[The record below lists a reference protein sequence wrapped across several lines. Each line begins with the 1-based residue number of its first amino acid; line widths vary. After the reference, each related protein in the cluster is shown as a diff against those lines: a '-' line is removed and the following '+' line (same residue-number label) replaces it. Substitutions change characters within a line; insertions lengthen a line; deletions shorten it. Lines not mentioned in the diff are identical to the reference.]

1 MEHVDIAIVGA
12 GQAGLA
18 AAHAARCG
26 GLAPVVFEAD
36 DEPGGSWPRYY
47 DSLVLFSPAR
57 YSELPGRP
65 FGGDPERYPTRNELV
80 DYLRAYARELDAD
93 IRTGQRVTR
102 VTPQAGGG
110 FAVVTAAGFEV
121 TADLVISA
129 TGGFGAPHRPELP
142 GFATFAG
149 DAIHTAEYR
158 DPADYAGS
166 RVVVVGGGDS
176 AVQIAAE
183 LAGVARVSIA
193 TRSPLRFMPQRPLG
207 RDLHWWLAR
216 TGLDTAPFGPRILAR
231 RTAAV
236 DDGRHRAALV
246 TGNPDA
252 RPLFTRLDGD
262 EAVWSDGEREHIDAV
277 ILATGYRPEVSFLRD
292 TTALGPDGGPLQRR
306 GVSTTV
312 AGLGFVGLEFQRS
325 FASATVRGV
334 GRDAEFVIDRLQ
346 AQRRPVAQPTRLID
360 SLRVRIRRFAALQR

>member
-1 MEHVDIAIVGA
+1 VIIGA

-18 AAHAARCG
+18 AAHAARRA
-26 GLAPVVFEAD
+26 GLTPVVLEAG

-65 FGGDPERYPTRNELV
+65 FGGDPERYPTRDELV

-93 IRTGQRVTR
+93 IRTRQRVTR

-110 FAVVTAAGFEV
+110 FAVATEAGLEL

-129 TGGFGAPHRPELP
+129 AGGFGAPHRPALP
-142 GFATFAG
+142 GLETFTG
-149 DAIHTAEYR
+149 DASHASEYR
-158 DPADYAGS
+158 NSAGYAGK

-183 LAGVARVSIA
+183 LADVARVSIA
-193 TRSPLRFMPQRPLG
+193 ARSPLRFLPQRPLG
-207 RDLHWWLAR
+207 RDLHWWLDR

-236 DDGRHRAALV
+236 DDGRHRAALA

-252 RPLFTRLDGD
+252 RPLFARLDGGD
-262 EAVWSDGEREHIDAV
+262 VVWRDGERERIDV
-277 ILATGYRPEVSFLRD
+277 VLMATGYRPEVSFLRA
-292 TTALGPDGGPLQRR
+292 TAALGVEGEPRQRR
-306 GVSTTV
+306 GVSPTV
-312 AGLGFVGLEFQRS
+312 PGLGYVGLEFQRS
-325 FASATVRGV
+325 FASNTVRGV
-334 GRDAEFVIDRLQ
+334 GRDAEFVVGRLL
-346 AQRRPVAQPTRLID
+346 AQRGRVGEPALPPTVA
-360 SLRVRIRRFAALQR
+360 RIGAQRAV